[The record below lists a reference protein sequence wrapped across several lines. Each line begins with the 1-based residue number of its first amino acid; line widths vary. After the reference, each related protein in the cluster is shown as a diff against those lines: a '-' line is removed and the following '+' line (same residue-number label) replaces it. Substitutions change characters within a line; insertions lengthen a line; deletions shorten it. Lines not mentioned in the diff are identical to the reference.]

1 MSEADKNVVDSN
13 QIALADRAKAI
24 TTAKI
29 QESQNFLLG
38 LEKKYKKTNGT
49 NERTDERTDDERE
62 I

>member
-1 MSEADKNVVDSN
+1 MNEDVENVVDSN

-29 QESQNFLLG
+29 QESQNVLLR
-38 LEKKYKKTNGT
+38 LEEKHRKIKST
-49 NERTDERTDDERE
+49 NEKTDDERE

>member
-49 NERTDERTDDERE
+49 NEKTDDERE

>member
-1 MSEADKNVVDSN
+1 MSEDVENVVDSN

-38 LEKKYKKTNGT
+38 LEKEYRKTSGT
-49 NERTDERTDDERE
+49 NEKTDDERE

>member
-1 MSEADKNVVDSN
+1 MSEDVENVVDSN

-38 LEKKYKKTNGT
+38 LEKKHKKTNYLKT
-49 NERTDERTDDERE
+49 
-62 I
+62 

>member
-1 MSEADKNVVDSN
+1 MSEDVENVVDSN

-38 LEKKYKKTNGT
+38 LEEKYRKTSGT
-49 NERTDERTDDERE
+49 NEKTGDERE